1 MRKNNISVREAHGEL
16 LLHLERFFFFREEG
30 ERERESEGEVWD
42 SSCSFPRLTPPFGLL
57 PPLLTAYP
65 FLFCAGYP
73 FLSLSFFLSKHFKD
87 LFLSSTISVVE
98 INLEGRKNKIKLKF
112 QSLHHKEE
120 ENRSRLSM
128 NDCILGTKS

>member
-1 MRKNNISVREAHGEL
+1 MGLQL
-16 LLHLERFFFFREEG
+16 LLPSL
-30 ERERESEGEVWD
+30 D
-42 SSCSFPRLTPPFGLL
+42 SSLRIAPSFTHCLL
-57 PPLLTAYP
+57 L

>member
-1 MRKNNISVREAHGEL
+1 MGLQL
-16 LLHLERFFFFREEG
+16 LLPSL
-30 ERERESEGEVWD
+30 D
-42 SSCSFPRLTPPFGLL
+42 SSLRIAPSFTHCLLLFYFVQATPF
-57 PPLLTAYP
+57 
-65 FLFCAGYP
+65 FLF
-73 FLSLSFFLSKHFKD
+73 LSFFLSKHFKD

-120 ENRSRLSM
+120 ENGSRISM

>member
-1 MRKNNISVREAHGEL
+1 MGLQL
-16 LLHLERFFFFREEG
+16 LLPSL
-30 ERERESEGEVWD
+30 D
-42 SSCSFPRLTPPFGLL
+42 SSLRIAPSFTHCLLLFYFVQATPF
-57 PPLLTAYP
+57 
-65 FLFCAGYP
+65 FL
-73 FLSLSFFLSKHFKD
+73 FLSKHFKD